1 MEFARFRFMLL
12 ENFYKLF
19 FSWIDIKLTDKNW
32 IWKLTFVSVFVSLFL
47 AFPPYSLLVDHLS
60 VYGSKLDAWVFVQN
74 QAQDLFHPKDMAY
87 DVRRENMIFRWT
99 LPLLSLLTNHNVV
112 LILVLQGILGILFLK
127 RAGDYIFSVSGDKVL
142 TALFVMSLAN
152 IFVSVWAFAD
162 VHGYGDEFAY
172 FFLLT
177 ALLSRNPIVIFLSV
191 QFAFFTDERAVV
203 AGGYLLLWWI
213 VTKAYEKDDFSLSGM
228 FKAAFT
234 GESAVIWVAW
244 IVYFGIRE
252 YVQQKYFPHH
262 SYSTIGTPVLFADA
276 HRNGLGSSIW
286 GCFEGTWLIMG
297 AALLSLWLT
306 KRYLLILALTV
317 GFAVLLATGIYVHDI
332 DRALSYGFP
341 FILLGAF
348 ILFKTASYRSVRLI
362 FFFSMII
369 CVCHP
374 QVFYMGYN
382 KILWLEPLPVK
393 GLMYLDKILS
403 WNFFN

>member
-1 MEFARFRFMLL
+1 
-12 ENFYKLF
+12 
-19 FSWIDIKLTDKNW
+19 
-32 IWKLTFVSVFVSLFL
+32 
-47 AFPPYSLLVDHLS
+47 
-60 VYGSKLDAWVFVQN
+60 
-74 QAQDLFHPKDMAY
+74 
-87 DVRRENMIFRWT
+87 MIFRWT
-99 LPLLSLLTNHNVV
+99 LPLLSFLTNHNVV
-112 LILVLQGILGILFLK
+112 LILILQGILGVLFLK
-127 RAGDYIFSVSGDKVL
+127 RAGEYVFSVSGDKIV

-177 ALLSRNPIVIFLSV
+177 ALLSRNPVVIFLSV

-213 VTKAYEKDDFSLSGM
+213 VTKAYEKNDFSLSGM

-234 GESAVIWVAW
+234 GESAVIWLAW
-244 IVYFGIRE
+244 VVYFGIRE
-252 YVQQKYFPHH
+252 YVQQKYFPNH

-276 HRNGLGSSIW
+276 HRNGLGSSVW
-286 GCFEGTWLIMG
+286 GAFEGTWLIMG
-297 AALLSLWLT
+297 AALMSLWLT
-306 KRYLLILALTV
+306 KRYLLILVLSV
-317 GFAVLLATGIYVHDI
+317 GFAVLLATGIFVHDI

-341 FILLGAF
+341 FILLAAF
-348 ILFKTASYRSVRLI
+348 ILFKTASFRSVRLI
-362 FFFSMII
+362 FFFSMVV

-382 KILWLEPLPVK
+382 EILWLEPLPVK
-393 GLMYLDKILS
+393 GLMYLDRIFS